1 MVVMVVSLSMA
12 TLCNAHGFC
21 VCSFEVSVVYRYVV
35 NSREVGDA
43 MSSIANLC
51 MYLLVNQTRND
62 MK

>member
-12 TLCNAHGFC
+12 PLCNAHGFC
-21 VCSFEVSVVYRYVV
+21 VCVCVFEVSVVYWYVV

-51 MYLLVNQTRND
+51 M
-62 MK
+62 